1 MRRPETLDP
10 TIVDFLHKAAEREL
24 QRGECPEAL
33 ASLLDEV
40 CTAIAAQCGLPRRAV
55 QSACDELKRRQV
67 P

>member
-24 QRGECPEAL
+24 QRGESPEAL
-33 ASLLDEV
+33 ASLLDDA

-55 QSACDELKRRQV
+55 QAACDELKRART